1 MALRVTT
8 SNSIFGWSFLLVVLS
23 PLSISDVSQI
33 AAAHIFIDTPN
44 VIMKD
49 IGSYRV
55 IFLPYP
61 GTPLPDDNSTQ
72 LNFSIQQ
79 NGTDVI
85 GVFVSLKIQDKK
97 TSNTVGEIPYKF
109 HEFGDVTFPYTF
121 RDEGNYIVTLQSK
134 INGDPIYGDKPLSVD
149 FELFVGNPKQNISF
163 DELIVYYITPG
174 LVIITGAAI
183 YLRRKNKI

>member
-23 PLSISDVSQI
+23 PLSISEFQI

-97 TSNTVGEIPYKF
+97 TNNTIEEIPYKF

-121 RDEGNYIVTLQSK
+121 RNEGNYIVTLLSK
-134 INGDPIYGDKPLSVD
+134 INGDPTYGDKPLLAD
-149 FELFVGNPKQNISF
+149 FELFVGNPKQNIGF
-163 DELIVYYITPG
+163 DEVIIYITPG
-174 LVIITGAAI
+174 LIIIAGVAI

>member
-1 MALRVTT
+1 MLLRVTT
-8 SNSIFGWSFLLVVLS
+8 PNSIFGWSFLLAALS
-23 PLSISDVSQI
+23 PLSISEFQI
-33 AAAHIFIDTPN
+33 GAAHIFIDTPN

-72 LNFSIQQ
+72 LNFSFQQ

-85 GVFVSLKIQDKK
+85 GVFVSLKIQDKQTNK
-97 TSNTVGEIPYKF
+97 TVEEIPYKF

-121 RDEGNYIVTLQSK
+121 KDEGNYIVTLLSK
-134 INGDPIYGDKPLSVD
+134 INGDPTYGDKPLLAD
-149 FELFVGNPKQNISF
+149 FELFVGNPKQIIGF
-163 DELIVYYITPG
+163 DEAIIYITPG
-174 LVIITGAAI
+174 LIIIAGVAI
-183 YLRRKNKI
+183 YLRSKNKI

>member
-1 MALRVTT
+1 MTT
-8 SNSIFGWSFLLVVLS
+8 PNSIFGWSFLLAVLS
-23 PLSISDVSQI
+23 PLSILEFQI

-72 LNFSIQQ
+72 LNFSVQQ

-97 TSNTVGEIPYKF
+97 TNTVEELPYKF

-121 RDEGNYIVTLQSK
+121 RNEGDYIVTLLSK
-134 INGDPIYGDKPLSVD
+134 INGDPTYGDKPLLAD
-149 FELFVGNPKQNISF
+149 FELFVGNPKQIKGF
-163 DELIVYYITPG
+163 DEVIIFITPG
-174 LVIITGAAI
+174 LVVIAGIAM
-183 YLRRKNKI
+183 YLRFKNRI